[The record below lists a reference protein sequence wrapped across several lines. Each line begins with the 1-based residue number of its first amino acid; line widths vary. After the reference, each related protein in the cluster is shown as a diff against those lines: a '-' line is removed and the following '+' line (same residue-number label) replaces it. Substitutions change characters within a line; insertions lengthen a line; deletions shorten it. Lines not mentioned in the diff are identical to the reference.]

1 MSSEVSNILIQGC
14 KEGVDQHG
22 MDYDLLF
29 SRTQDIRTPQSS
41 MFYLCVESTY
51 DLLNF
56 AKTMEPRL
64 APYVY
69 ADAHNY
75 KYMLGSFGSIRGIT
89 LDRVATTKQEHIV
102 TQQSIQNKS
111 KFEQMFKG
119 KDKGPQQ

>member
-14 KEGVDQHG
+14 KEGVDHHG

-29 SRTQDIRTPQSS
+29 SRTQDIRTPQSTLV
-41 MFYLCVESTY
+41 YQCIEATY

-64 APYVY
+64 APFVY
-69 ADAHNY
+69 NDAHNY
-75 KYMLGSFGSIRGIT
+75 KYMLGSFGSINGKN
-89 LDRVATTKQEHIV
+89 LDRVATVKQEHVV

-119 KDKGPQQ
+119 KQQVQPQ